1 MNRTPRRVVVT
12 APFFDEAA
20 IGYLRHHG
28 CEVEIA
34 KGPPDSSLTGEQ
46 LINLLQGAAGWIV
59 GQAYATR
66 DLLTALPDLQVL
78 ARRGV
83 GYERIDVDAVRDLG
97 RVLTIGAGGNDA
109 SVADHTIGLMLAVA
123 RRLRESQNRMLA
135 GNWSILMSSDLFG
148 KTVGIVGL
156 GRIGKSLV
164 QRLKGFEVRILVCHP
179 RPDDDYGK
187 ANDIAYVEMETLLRQ
202 SDYVTVHAPL
212 TPQTRFLIGRDA
224 LALMKPTGILVNTA
238 RGGLVDDEALLHA
251 LKAGRLAGAGLD
263 VYLSESDP
271 AYKPVSE
278 ELIALPNVIATPHS
292 AASSVE
298 GLARTNMVVAESV
311 VAVLDG
317 QSPPEACII
326 TDGRRI
332 TAGR

>member
-1 MNRTPRRVVVT
+1 MKNTSRRVVVT

-20 IGYLRHHG
+20 ISCLRDHG

-34 KGPPDSSLTGEQ
+34 RGQPDSSLTGEQ
-46 LINLLQGAAGWIV
+46 LTNLLQGAAGWIV
-59 GQAYATR
+59 GQAYVTR

-83 GYERIDVDAVRDLG
+83 GYERVDVDAVRDFG

-123 RRLRESQNRMLA
+123 RRLRESQSRMLA
-135 GNWSILMSSDLFG
+135 GNWSILMSSDLFR

-164 QRLKGFEVRILVCHP
+164 QRLKGFEARILVCHP
-179 RPDDDYGK
+179 RPDEDYGK
-187 ANDIAYVEMETLLRQ
+187 ANNITYADMETLLRQ
-202 SDYVTVHAPL
+202 SDYITLHAPL

-224 LALMKPTGILVNTA
+224 LALMKPTAILINTA
-238 RGGLVDDEALLHA
+238 RGGLVDDQALLHA
-251 LKAGRLAGAGLD
+251 LKTGRLAGAGLD

-278 ELIALPNVIATPHS
+278 ELITLPNVIATPHS

-311 VAVLDG
+311 IAVLNG
-317 QSPPEACII
+317 QSPPAACII